1 MFKKLH
7 IALGI
12 VISVSLL
19 LAACGTAATPTTAP
33 STGGTAALFVGE
45 VTDTGGIDDKSF
57 NALGWQGVQDAISQL
72 GIEGKYLQSNQQ
84 SDYAKNIQEFLNE
97 NAGLIITV
105 GYLLG
110 VDTATAAKANPDTKF
125 AIVDYTYPDCFGT
138 QV

>member
-72 GIEGKYLQSNQQ
+72 GIEGKYLQSNQGQ
-84 SDYAKNIQEFLNE
+84 LITKMFLCILFSFSQ
-97 NAGLIITV
+97 ARKLITE
-105 GYLLG
+105 
-110 VDTATAAKANPDTKF
+110 P
-125 AIVDYTYPDCFGT
+125 
-138 QV
+138 